1 MKEKEYLLD
10 VWVGYTRYLKEKL
23 DRELTKV
30 EIKKA
35 MQMYIS
41 GISAEKALE
50 GMKNETI

>member
-1 MKEKEYLLD
+1 MKEKEYPINS
-10 VWVGYTRYLKEKL
+10 WIGYTRYLKEKL

-50 GMKNETI
+50 EMRK

>member
-1 MKEKEYLLD
+1 MKTHTYELCS
-10 VWVGYTRYLKEKL
+10 WVGYTRYLKEKL
-23 DRELTKV
+23 DRELTKA

-50 GMKNETI
+50 EMRK